1 MFRQEM
7 RHNFRTDGHAF
18 FKLGAEVASTKYHIL
33 KNDNAKDQRSRSLSG
48 STYRYPFVSDI
59 AAYSSR
65 IEGHNTFKFHLMD
78 AARI

>member
-33 KNDNAKDQRSRSLSG
+33 KNDTMTMLKTKGQG
-48 STYRYPFVSDI
+48 HYRGQHI
-59 AAYSSR
+59 AIGLCLTPWLIA
-65 IEGHNTFKFHLMD
+65 EE
-78 AARI
+78 